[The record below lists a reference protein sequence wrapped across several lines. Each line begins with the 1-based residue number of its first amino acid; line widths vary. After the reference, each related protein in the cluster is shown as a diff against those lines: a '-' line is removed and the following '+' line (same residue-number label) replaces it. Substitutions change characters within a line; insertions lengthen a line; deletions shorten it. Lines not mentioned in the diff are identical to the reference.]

1 MHWMLVRFYE
11 MGDIIFFVLPTNQRE
26 RINFIT
32 IKMAIDQI
40 VDQLININHLEKAT
54 NQSTGYSRSTILKWQ
69 LTNLLVRGSTQ
80 TI

>member
-54 NQSTGYSRSTILKWQ
+54 NQSTG
-69 LTNLLVRGSTQ
+69 
-80 TI
+80 